1 MIHRVQDRLKL
12 SCGESTCAVLIKI
25 ITVDG
30 VQSYKNYVTLEKA
43 GTESLCVS
51 SR

>member
-1 MIHRVQDRLKL
+1 MIHRVQDRFKL

-25 ITVDG
+25 ITVDV
-30 VQSYKNYVTLEKA
+30 VQPYKNDVTQEKA
-43 GTESLCVS
+43 VSGVS